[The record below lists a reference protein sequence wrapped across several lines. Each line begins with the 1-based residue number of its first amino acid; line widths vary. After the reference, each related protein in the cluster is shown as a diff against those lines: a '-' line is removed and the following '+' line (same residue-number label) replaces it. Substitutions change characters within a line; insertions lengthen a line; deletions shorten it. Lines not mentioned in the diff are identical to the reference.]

1 MNLLENIRIAL
12 RALSANKLRSILTML
27 GIIIG
32 VTAVVALLS
41 IGEGATASITSQ
53 VEGLGSNLVVISPGR
68 IFERQGGTENAR
80 LYYKDYQALLAN
92 QVNMRLI
99 APAYQT
105 IANLKYADKSMSV
118 SVAGVVA
125 EYADARSYEMARGR
139 FITQADRDTNAQVV
153 VLGSQTAQD
162 LFGNRNPVGQKIKIS
177 NNTFQVV
184 GVLKEKGSGF
194 GSGDDIALIPLET
207 GYTKVFGASAE
218 EDGQRLLTDISISA
232 SDPDKVNDVIAQANF
247 LLRKQHGISPE
258 SDPDFSVLSQ
268 SQFLDTL
275 GAITTTLTIFLGA
288 IAAISLLVGGI
299 GIMNIMLVSVTERTR
314 EIGLRKAVGARR
326 STILVQFLVET
337 VTLSL
342 IGGLLGILLGAGIA
356 WMFTALDLI
365 EASITFNTIAL
376 AFFFSSAVGVFFG
389 IYPALR
395 ASGLRPIEALR
406 YE

>member
-1 MNLLENIRIAL
+1 MNLIENIRIAL

-53 VEGLGSNLVVISPGR
+53 VEGLGSNLIFVSPGR
-68 IFERQGGTENAR
+68 VFEREGGAENAR
-80 LYYKDYQALLAN
+80 LYYTDYEALVAN

-105 IANLKYADKSMSV
+105 IANIKYGDKSVSISV
-118 SVAGVVA
+118 SGVVP
-125 EYADARSYEMARGR
+125 EYLETRSYELGRGR
-139 FITQADRDTNAQVV
+139 FITESDRNRNAQVV
-153 VLGSQTAQD
+153 VLGSQIAED
-162 LFGNRNPVGQKIKIS
+162 LFGNLNPIGQRIKI
-177 NNTFQVV
+177 NNNSFEVI
-184 GVLKEKGSGF
+184 GVLEEKGGGF
-194 GSGDDIALIPLET
+194 GSSNDTALIPLET

-218 EDGQRLLTDISISA
+218 DDGKRLLTDISISA
-232 SDPDKVNDVIAQANF
+232 NDPDKVSDVMAQVTF
-247 LLRKQHGISPE
+247 LLRKLHKISPE

-275 GAITTTLTIFLGA
+275 NTITATLTIFLAA

-337 VTLSL
+337 ITLSV

-356 WMFTALDLI
+356 WAFTALDLI
-365 EASITFNTIAL
+365 DASISINTVAL

-389 IYPALR
+389 IYPAVR